1 MHALRVLLAPFVFAA
16 TLASV
21 TDASAQAYPTRTVTL
36 VVPFP
41 PGSSP
46 DGIARVLGTK
56 LADRLGKPFVVDNR
70 PGASSLL
77 GTGEVA
83 KAPPDGYTLLVGGS
97 SSFATGPALRKMPP
111 YDPPKDFR
119 PLALIGHVPFVL
131 VVNPSLPVHSVQ
143 DLIKLAK
150 EKPGELSYGSGG
162 PGHTAHIYA
171 ELLKSMT
178 GIQMVHVPYKGSP
191 PALND
196 VVGGHIQLM
205 FADVLPAL
213 PLIEGGKVRALAVS
227 SSTRLASAPHIP
239 TVAEAGVPGFN
250 ASAWIMVVAPAKT
263 PTEIVDKLRSELLPM
278 LAESDVQAW
287 IAKNGMIPVK
297 SQHPEELQQ
306 FMSSE
311 YTRWR
316 GVLEKIGIAG
326 SQ

>member
-1 MHALRVLLAPFVFAA
+1 MQVQRVLLAAFAFAA
-16 TLASV
+16 TLAVV
-21 TDASAQAYPTRTVTL
+21 TNASAQAYPTRTVTI

-46 DGIARVLGTK
+46 DGIARILGTK
-56 LADRLGKPFVVDNR
+56 LADRLGKSFVVDNR

-83 KAPPDGYTLLVGGS
+83 KAPSDGYTLLVGGS
-97 SSFATGPALRKMPP
+97 SSFATGPALRKVSP

-131 VVNPSLPVHSVQ
+131 VVNPSLPVHSVA
-143 DLIKLAK
+143 DLIKIAK
-150 EKPGELSYGSGG
+150 AKPGELSYGSGG

-178 GIQMVHVPYKGSP
+178 DIQMVHVPYKGSP

-196 VVGGHIQLM
+196 VIGGHIQLM
-205 FADVLPAL
+205 FGDVVPAL
-213 PLIEGGKVRALAVS
+213 PLIEAGKVRALAVS
-227 SSTRLASAPHIP
+227 SGIRLAAAPDIP
-239 TVAEAGVPGFN
+239 TVAEAGVPGFD
-250 ASAWIMVVAPAKT
+250 ASAWIMIVAPAKT
-263 PTEIVDKLRSELLPM
+263 PVEIVDKLRSELLPM
-278 LAESDVQAW
+278 LEEPGVQAW
-287 IAKNGMIPVK
+287 IVKNGMIPAK
-297 SQHPEELQQ
+297 SQHPDELQQ

-316 GVLEKIGIAG
+316 GLLKKIGIAG